1 MDDLRPLSHAI
12 ISVLFVIALV
22 TIPMRI
28 WVRGIAMKS
37 FGWDDWM
44 MASMI
49 VRQQRGI
56 GRGSESR
63 ADECFQIFF
72 PCQQGILYFFLMMG
86 GGM

>member
-28 WVRGIAMKS
+28 WVRGFAMKS

-49 VRQQRGI
+49 VGATGVLR
-56 GRGSESR
+56 
-63 ADECFQIFF
+63 C
-72 PCQQGILYFFLMMG
+72 G
-86 GGM
+86 GTRC